1 MKKNLFFL
9 LLFLFIF
16 QRPLFPQFSNS
27 KVEELQGRLD
37 SIISPARDAGIT
49 VSAKVIHAD
58 YNRVLFEYQPDTK
71 MIPASI
77 TKLITAACAF
87 SKLGQSYNFPT
98 VLYTDDNNIK
108 DGVINGNLYI
118 KGYGD
123 PDLNSSDI
131 DYLSEI
137 ILKNNIKQITGNI
150 IADESYFDNNY
161 KGLSGY
167 YQGDTGP
174 SYWPYVNALALNK
187 NEGASN
193 PAISAATILLSDLTA
208 AGVILDGTVMSG
220 VTPSAS
226 KEIGKISH
234 SIFDVISHMCKTSD
248 NHSAIT
254 VFKLLGAKFKDEGSL
269 EKGQEVIESFLSE
282 IGVSRYSYEI
292 LEGSGLTRYNRVT
305 AELYMKLLKYMYDDK
320 FLFDYF
326 FNSLSVAGKDGTLR
340 NRMIGTEGE
349 GNVHAK
355 TGTLNSVSALCGYTI
370 DRDNEILIFF
380 IVMNGFGGN
389 ANNMHIIQDD
399 FAATL
404 AQFNRQ

>member
-9 LLFLFIF
+9 LLFLFLF
-16 QRPLFPQFSNS
+16 QHPLFPQFSNS
-27 KVEELQGRLD
+27 KVEELQGVLD
-37 SIISPARDAGIT
+37 SIIAPVRDAGIT
-49 VSAKVIHAD
+49 VSVKVIHAD
-58 YNRVLFEYQPDTK
+58 YNKVLYEYQPETK

-77 TKLITAACAF
+77 TKLITSACAF

-123 PDLNSSDI
+123 PDLYSSDI

-137 ILKNNIKQITGNI
+137 ILKNNIKEITGNI
-150 IADESYFDNNY
+150 IADESYFDTNY

-193 PAISAATILLSDLTA
+193 PAISAATILSSNLTA
-208 AGVILDGTVMSG
+208 AGVLLDGTVIGG

-234 SIFDVISHMCKTSD
+234 SIFDVISNMNKTSD

-254 VFKLLGAKFKDEGSL
+254 IFKLLGAKFKSEGSL

-305 AELYMKLLKYMYDDK
+305 AELYMKLLKYMYDDR

-326 FNSLSVAGKDGTLR
+326 FNSLSIAGKDGTLR

-355 TGTLNSVSALCGYTI
+355 TGTLNSVSSLCGYAV

-380 IVMNGFGGN
+380 IVMNGFSGN
-389 ANNMHIIQDD
+389 ANNMHIVQDD

-404 AQFNRQ
+404 AQFKRQ